1 MTRKIKLPLIQNVGP
16 NQRVT
21 ARLPL
26 GVTYNK
32 VCFFTAGN
40 INASLISNIVVK
52 INGSER
58 QRWNTQAQL
67 QARNSYNGGASD
79 ANVLEFDFVER
90 NAKDEAAMTIG
101 AIAATQEA
109 GVQDVTIEFDLGTYT
124 VTGAS
129 VITGVAEVD
138 VPSKNRLIVR
148 NRFFQRVLG
157 GAAEEQI
164 IVPSGM
170 NGELLKR
177 MYIFG
182 TLASINHVR
191 VRREGADEF
200 EQLTQAQN
208 EFFQRTYGKTPQ
220 AGLYV
225 VDFTEHNLMGHMLN
239 TSTILG
245 PDGKPVQISNLD
257 IRLNVNAAGTFNIY
271 TESVTTNDRP

>member
-21 ARLPL
+21 CRVPL

-32 VCFFTAGN
+32 IAFFTAGN
-40 INASLISNIVVK
+40 INAALISNAVLK

-79 ANVLEFDFVER
+79 ANVLELDFIER
-90 NAKDEAAMTIG
+90 NGKDEAAMTIG

-109 GVQDVTIEFDLGTYT
+109 GVQDMTIEFDLGNYV

-129 VITGVAEVD
+129 VITAVAEVD

-157 GAAEEQI
+157 GATEEQI

-182 TLASINHVR
+182 TLALINHVR

-225 VDFTEHNLMGHMLN
+225 VDFTEHNLMGQMLN
-239 TSTILG
+239 TSSILG
-245 PDGKPVQISNLD
+245 PDGKPVQIQNLD
-257 IRLNVNAAGTFNIY
+257 IRLNVNGAGTFNIY

>member
-26 GVTYNK
+26 GNTYNK

-40 INASLISNIVVK
+40 INAALISNIVLK

-58 QRWNTQAQL
+58 QRWNTQAHL
-67 QARNSYNGGASD
+67 QARNSYNNGASD

-109 GVQDVTIEFDLGTYT
+109 GVQDVTIEFDLGNYV

-129 VITGVAEVD
+129 VITAVAEVD

-157 GAAEEQI
+157 GATEEQI

-177 MYIFG
+177 MYVFG
-182 TLASINHVR
+182 TLALINHVR

-225 VDFTEHNLMGHMLN
+225 VDFTEHNLMGQMLN
-239 TSTILG
+239 TSSILG
-245 PDGKPVQISNLD
+245 PDGKPVTIQNLD
-257 IRLNVNAAGTFNIY
+257 IRLNVNGAGTFNIY

>member
-1 MTRKIKLPLIQNVGP
+1 MTRKVKLPLIQNVGP

-21 ARLPL
+21 VRLPL

-40 INASLISNIVVK
+40 ITASLISNIVLK

-67 QARNSYNGGASD
+67 QARNSYNRGASD
-79 ANVLEFDFVER
+79 ANVMELDFIER
-90 NAKDEAAMTIG
+90 EGKDEAAQTLG
-101 AIAATQEA
+101 AIAATAEA
-109 GVQDVTIEFDLGTYT
+109 GVQDLTVEFDLGTYV
-124 VTGAS
+124 VTGSS

-148 NRFFQRVLG
+148 NRFFQRVFS
-157 GAAEEQI
+157 GATEEQI
-164 IVPSGM
+164 VLPSGM

-177 MYIFG
+177 IYVFG
-182 TLASINHVR
+182 TLASINHMR

-225 VDFTEHNLMGHMLN
+225 VDFTEHDLMGHMLN
-239 TSTILG
+239 TSSIVG
-245 PDGKPVQISNLD
+245 PDGKPMTVQNLD
-257 IRLNVNAAGTFNIY
+257 VRLNVNAAGTFNIY
-271 TESVTTNDRP
+271 TESITTNDRP